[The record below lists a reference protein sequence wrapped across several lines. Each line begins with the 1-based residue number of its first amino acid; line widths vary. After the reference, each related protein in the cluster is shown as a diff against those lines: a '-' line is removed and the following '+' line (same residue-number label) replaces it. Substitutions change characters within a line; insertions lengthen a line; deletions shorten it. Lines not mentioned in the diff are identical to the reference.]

1 MRTGCSPAWI
11 EGELY
16 KKWILFVPLSSITDL
31 VLAQGRC
38 SLGSLMVLKSF
49 KIQL

>member
-1 MRTGCSPAWI
+1 MSTGCSPAWI

-16 KKWILFVPLSSITDL
+16 TKWVLLVPLSSIMGL
-31 VLAQGRC
+31 VLAQGH

-49 KIQL
+49 KI